1 MLALRK
7 MSFHVTFD
15 HAAPVEHPLTTED
28 PPSNANPLN
37 LLPVHPSDQTKPMV
51 LEQDDPNK
59 IPLTDSSLANATE
72 TLSLDP
78 SYDGHYDYEEEDEES
93 EILRLTTEA
102 NRVIPVIEQDEPVQS
117 NATNG
122 LEPGLLVFS
131 DHVKKS
137 VKSDRIITS
146 MVYGAGKNG
155 VLAPDIKPKRKRR
168 TYLAAC
174 DFSDHGYYALEW
186 VMGTM
191 MRDGDELHIAT
202 VVNRED
208 NPEAVKA
215 AGFTLAKEL
224 QNASLLV
231 TNKAKDMMSQMLL
244 YDIKLTTHAISGR
257 VKDVLGALIRERQL
271 SMVICGSRG
280 RGVAKNLLMGSIS
293 TFLVHK
299 SPVPVSVVRP
309 QIKTKKIRKLSIAL
323 PLSDS
328 VQTGKLAV
336 DELSKRS

>member
-1 MLALRK
+1 MLVLKK
-7 MSFHVTFD
+7 MPFHVSFKD
-15 HAAPVEHPLTTED
+15 HITPVEHPLTTED

-59 IPLTDSSLANATE
+59 IPSLSIDSQLANATE
-72 TLSLDP
+72 TLALDP
-78 SYDGHYDYEEEDEES
+78 SYDGPYDYEEDEEDEA
-93 EILRLTTEA
+93 LRLTTEA
-102 NRVIPVIEQDEPVQS
+102 NRLIPVIEEAES
-117 NATNG
+117 NIQPNTNG
-122 LEPGLLVFS
+122 LEPDLLVFS
-131 DHVKKS
+131 DHVTKT
-137 VKSDRIITS
+137 VKSDRIVTS

-155 VLAPDIKPKRKRR
+155 VLAVNIRPKRKRR

-224 QNASLLV
+224 QNASSLI
-231 TNKAKDMMSQMLL
+231 TNKARDMMGQMLL

-257 VKDVLGALIRERQL
+257 VKDVLGTLIRDLPL
-271 SMVICGSRG
+271 SMVVCGSRG
-280 RGVAKNLLMGSIS
+280 RGAAK
-293 TFLVHK
+293 K
-299 SPVPVSVVRP
+299 
-309 QIKTKKIRKLSIAL
+309 
-323 PLSDS
+323 
-328 VQTGKLAV
+328 
-336 DELSKRS
+336 